1 MIYSFMTLLAQTPSS
16 PVNPAGPAGPTAT
29 PPTTSGPF
37 LFMALMMAMVVF
49 MILSSRSQKKKEK
62 RERDNM
68 FESLARSDRVLTVG
82 GIVGTVLSVKDS
94 EIILKVD
101 ESTNTKMTFVKT
113 AIQRVIKD
121 DEPAELKK

>member
-1 MIYSFMTLLAQTPSS
+1 MTLLAQTQTS
-16 PVNPAGPAGPTAT
+16 PVGPANPAGQTGTQQS
-29 PPTTSGPF
+29 TSGPF
-37 LFMALMMAMVVF
+37 MFMALMLAMVVF

-82 GIVGTVLSVKDS
+82 GIVGTVLSVKES
-94 EIILKVD
+94 EVILKVD

-121 DEPAELKK
+121 DEPAELNK